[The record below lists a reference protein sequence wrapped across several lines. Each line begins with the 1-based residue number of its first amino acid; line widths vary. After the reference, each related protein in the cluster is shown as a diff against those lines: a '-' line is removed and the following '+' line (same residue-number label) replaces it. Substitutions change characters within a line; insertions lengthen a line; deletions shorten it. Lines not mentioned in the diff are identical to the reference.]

1 MPGTVI
7 VSASDAEAAAAAMVI
22 VLVSCGAGHASF
34 GVPNWRLL
42 RTLLAVAC
50 LLVVYRQTR
59 RTETTVYLGVP
70 YPRRKTPDASLVQFV
85 VEGTAG
91 TYALRSR
98 CVHDEASGR
107 AAFALMSLVVPV
119 VVFGARLALFKS
131 GVPVKRIGATDASLV
146 LGKVRPFPRT
156 LALPGIGIQDEALRT
171 GHAAFSLRMPGAGR
185 RAGDTPSGG
194 VEVRVVVGADT
205 IFVMRMV
212 YLIVRAFAGV
222 GAIIPDVGSV
232 AAETLAGQR
241 VEIRMFGI
249 T

>member
-1 MPGTVI
+1 MPGAVI
-7 VSASDAEAAAAAMVI
+7 MGTSDAEATATAMVI
-22 VLVSCGAGHASF
+22 VLVSCRAGHASF
-34 GVPNWRLL
+34 GVPNWRLF

-59 RTETTVYLGVP
+59 RTKTTVYLGVP
-70 YPRRKTPDASLVQFV
+70 YSGRKAPDASLVQFV

-91 TYALRSR
+91 ANTLRSR
-98 CVHDEASGR
+98 CVHDETSGR
-107 AAFALMSLVVPV
+107 TAFALISLVVPV
-119 VVFGARLALFKS
+119 VVFGTGLTLFKS
-131 GVPVKRIGATDASLV
+131 GVPVERIGATDASLV
-146 LGKVRPFPRT
+146 LSKVRPFLRT
-156 LALPGIGIQDEALRT
+156 LALPGIGVQDESLRT

-241 VEIRMFGI
+241 VEIRMFGV